1 MNLNHSVEALDG
13 VGPKLAGLLKRLKI
27 KTIRDLIDYYPRTYN
42 DYSVVTP
49 ISELDPGEVSIRGV
63 VEAVKSR
70 YVRRG
75 LHITEAIIA
84 DNTGK
89 IKAVWFN
96 QPYLSKSLPKDK
108 EVFLSGKYDL
118 AGQGMS
124 LQNPSWEKT
133 SDFPT
138 NAARILPI
146 YKETKGL
153 TSYQLRKLLVQVLPV
168 IAQIKNGLPD
178 SKYLKINKSQAIKQ
192 LHFPE
197 DTADLEQAKDY
208 MAYEELFTLIA
219 ASSMSR
225 RQHQSFQAP
234 RVAFNKD
241 LAAEFTS
248 SLPFKLTDAQ
258 RAASWQVLQ
267 DIERNSPANRLVEG
281 DVGSGK
287 TVVAAMTALQVI
299 KAGYQVAMI
308 APTEILAQQHAES
321 LSKTLASF
329 DIAIGLLTGGVK
341 SKAREAVLAK
351 IKSGEAQLVIG
362 THALLEPTVEFK
374 DLGFVVV
381 DEQHRFGVKQ
391 REKLQLKGDL
401 MPHLLSMT
409 ATPIPRSL
417 ALTVYGDLD
426 VSVIDEMPKGRLP
439 IKTKLVRQSTRDAA
453 YKHIE
458 EQIDNGRQVYII
470 CPLVEDSDFLGV
482 KSVEAEYERLQK
494 TIFKHRNIG
503 LLHGRMKPADKDK
516 IMLDYKAGKYDIL
529 VSTTV
534 VEVGV
539 DVPNA
544 SVIMIEAAER
554 FGLAQLHQLRGRVGR
569 SDKQSYCYLV
579 PSNDKMISKRLRAME
594 QTSDGFKLAELDLK
608 LRGPGAIY
616 GTRQH
621 GQLDLRFAK
630 LTDRKLIAEVQKDV
644 ARLLDNDSLSD
655 YPELMQKINAA
666 RAVTQLN

>member
-96 QPYLSKSLPKDK
+96 QPYLIKSLPKDK

-118 AGQGMS
+118 AGQGMR

-287 TVVAAMTALQVI
+287 TVVAAM
-299 KAGYQVAMI
+299 I

-321 LSKTLASF
+321 LSKTLAGF
-329 DIAIGLLTGGVK
+329 DVAIGLLTGGVK
-341 SKAREAVLAK
+341 SKPRESVLAK

-362 THALLEPTVEFK
+362 THALIEPTVIFK
-374 DLGFVVV
+374 NLGFVVV

-391 REKLQLKGDL
+391 REKLQLKSEL

-439 IKTKLVRQSTRDAA
+439 IKTKLVRQSTREAA
-453 YKHIE
+453 YKHIDD
-458 EQIDNGRQVYII
+458 QIIEGRQVYII

-482 KSVEAEYERLQK
+482 KSVETEYARLQT
-494 TIFKHRNIG
+494 TIFKHRRIG
-503 LLHGRMKPADKDK
+503 LLHGRMKPVEKDQ

-594 QTSDGFKLAELDLK
+594 QTTDGFKLAELDLK

-630 LTDRKLIAEVQKDV
+630 LTDRKLIAQVQKDV
-644 ARLLDNDSLSD
+644 KQLLDNDELKN

>member
-1 MNLNHSVEALDG
+1 M
-13 VGPKLAGLLKRLKI
+13 
-27 KTIRDLIDYYPRTYN
+27 
-42 DYSVVTP
+42 
-49 ISELDPGEVSIRGV
+49 
-63 VEAVKSR
+63 
-70 YVRRG
+70 
-75 LHITEAIIA
+75 
-84 DNTGK
+84 
-89 IKAVWFN
+89 
-96 QPYLSKSLPKDK
+96 
-108 EVFLSGKYDL
+108 
-118 AGQGMS
+118 
-124 LQNPSWEKT
+124 
-133 SDFPT
+133 
-138 NAARILPI
+138 
-146 YKETKGL
+146 
-153 TSYQLRKLLVQVLPV
+153 
-168 IAQIKNGLPD
+168 
-178 SKYLKINKSQAIKQ
+178 
-192 LHFPE
+192 
-197 DTADLEQAKDY
+197 
-208 MAYEELFTLIA
+208 IA

-234 RVAFNKD
+234 KIVFDKT
-241 LAAEFTS
+241 LASQFIE

-258 RAASWQVLQ
+258 RASSWQILQ
-267 DIERNSPANRLVEG
+267 DIERNVPANRLVEG

-299 KAGYQVAMI
+299 RAGYQVAII

-321 LSKTLASF
+321 LSKTLAGF
-329 DIAIGLLTGGVK
+329 DVAIGLLTGGVK
-341 SKAREAVLAK
+341 SKPRESVLAK

-362 THALLEPTVEFK
+362 THALIEPTVIFK
-374 DLGFVVV
+374 NLGFVVV

-391 REKLQLKGDL
+391 REKLQLKSEL

-439 IKTKLVRQSTRDAA
+439 IKTKLVRQSTREAA
-453 YKHIE
+453 YKHIDD
-458 EQIDNGRQVYII
+458 QIIEGRQVYII

-482 KSVEAEYERLQK
+482 KSVETEYARLQT
-494 TIFKHRNIG
+494 TIFKHRRIG
-503 LLHGRMKPADKDK
+503 LLHGRMKPVEKDQ

-594 QTSDGFKLAELDLK
+594 QTTDGFKLAELDLK

-630 LTDRKLIAEVQKDV
+630 LTDRKLIAQVQKDV
-644 ARLLDNDSLSD
+644 KQLLDNDELKN
-655 YPELMQKINAA
+655 YPELVRKINAA

>member
-1 MNLNHSVEALDG
+1 VDLKDSVEGLDR
-13 VGPKLAGLLKRLKI
+13 VGPKMAGLMKRLKI
-27 KTIRDLIDYYPRTYN
+27 KTIKDLIEYFPRTYN
-42 DYSVVTP
+42 DYSLITP
-49 ISELDPGEVSIRGV
+49 IVELEPGEVSIRGV
-63 VEAVKSR
+63 VETVKSR

-118 AGQGMS
+118 AGQNMS

-153 TSYQLRKLLVQVLPV
+153 TSYQLRKLLGQVLPAFDQV
-168 IAQIKNGLPD
+168 KNTLPE
-178 SKYLKINKSQAIKQ
+178 SKYLTINKSQTLRQ
-192 LHFPE
+192 LHFPGN
-197 DTADLEQAKDY
+197 TNQLEQAQDY

-234 RVAFNKD
+234 KIVFDKT
-241 LAAEFTS
+241 LASQFIE

-258 RAASWQVLQ
+258 RASSWQILQ
-267 DIERNSPANRLVEG
+267 DIERNVPANRLVEG

-299 KAGYQVAMI
+299 RAGYQVAII

-321 LSKTLASF
+321 LSKTLAGF
-329 DIAIGLLTGGVK
+329 DVAIGLLTGGVK
-341 SKAREAVLAK
+341 SKPRESVLAK

-362 THALLEPTVEFK
+362 THALIEPTVIFK
-374 DLGFVVV
+374 NLGFVVV

-391 REKLQLKGDL
+391 REKLQLKSEL

-439 IKTKLVRQSTRDAA
+439 IKTKLVRQSTREAA
-453 YKHIE
+453 YKHIDD
-458 EQIDNGRQVYII
+458 QIIEGRQVYII

-482 KSVEAEYERLQK
+482 KSVETEYARLQT
-494 TIFKHRNIG
+494 TIFKHRRIG
-503 LLHGRMKPADKDK
+503 LLHGRMKPVEKDQ

-594 QTSDGFKLAELDLK
+594 QTTDGFKLAELDLK

-630 LTDRKLIAEVQKDV
+630 LTDRKLIAQVQKDV
-644 ARLLDNDSLSD
+644 KQLLDNDELKN

>member
-1 MNLNHSVEALDG
+1 MDLKDSVEGLDR
-13 VGPKLAGLLKRLKI
+13 VGPKMAGLMKRLKI
-27 KTIRDLIDYYPRTYN
+27 KTIKDLIEYFPRTYN
-42 DYSVVTP
+42 DYSLITP
-49 ISELDPGEVSIRGV
+49 IVELEPGEVSIRGV
-63 VEAVKSR
+63 VETVKSR

-118 AGQGMS
+118 AGQNMS

-153 TSYQLRKLLVQVLPV
+153 TSYQLRKLLGQVLPAFDQV
-168 IAQIKNGLPD
+168 KNTLPE
-178 SKYLKINKSQAIKQ
+178 SKYLTINKSQTLRQ
-192 LHFPE
+192 LHFPGN
-197 DTADLEQAKDY
+197 TNQLEQAQDY

-234 RVAFNKD
+234 KIVFDKT
-241 LAAEFTS
+241 LASQFIE

-258 RAASWQVLQ
+258 RASSWQILQ
-267 DIERNSPANRLVEG
+267 DIERNVPANRLVEG

-299 KAGYQVAMI
+299 RAGYQVAII

-321 LSKTLASF
+321 LSKTLAGF
-329 DIAIGLLTGGVK
+329 DVAIGLLTGGVK
-341 SKAREAVLAK
+341 SKPRESVLAK

-362 THALLEPTVEFK
+362 THALIEPTVIFK
-374 DLGFVVV
+374 NLGFVVV

-391 REKLQLKGDL
+391 REKLQLKSEL

-439 IKTKLVRQSTRDAA
+439 IKTKLVRQSTREAA
-453 YKHIE
+453 YKHIDD
-458 EQIDNGRQVYII
+458 QIIEGRQVYII

-482 KSVEAEYERLQK
+482 KSVETEYARLQT
-494 TIFKHRNIG
+494 TIFKHRRIG
-503 LLHGRMKPADKDK
+503 LLHGRMKPVEKDQ

-594 QTSDGFKLAELDLK
+594 QTTDGFKLAELDLK

-630 LTDRKLIAEVQKDV
+630 LTDRKLIAQVQKDV
-644 ARLLDNDSLSD
+644 KQLLDNDELKN

>member
-1 MNLNHSVEALDG
+1 M
-13 VGPKLAGLLKRLKI
+13 AGLMKRLKI
-27 KTIRDLIDYYPRTYN
+27 KTIKDLIEYFPRTYN
-42 DYSVVTP
+42 DYSLITP
-49 ISELDPGEVSIRGV
+49 IVELEPGEVSIRGV
-63 VEAVKSR
+63 VETVKSR

-118 AGQGMS
+118 AGQNMS

-153 TSYQLRKLLVQVLPV
+153 TSYQLRKLLGQVLPAFDQV
-168 IAQIKNGLPD
+168 KNTLPE
-178 SKYLKINKSQAIKQ
+178 SKYLTINKSQTLRQ
-192 LHFPE
+192 LHFPGN
-197 DTADLEQAKDY
+197 TNQLEQAQDY

-234 RVAFNKD
+234 KIVFDKT
-241 LAAEFTS
+241 LASQFIE

-258 RAASWQVLQ
+258 RASSWQILQ
-267 DIERNSPANRLVEG
+267 DIERNVPANRLVEG

-299 KAGYQVAMI
+299 RAGYQVAII

-321 LSKTLASF
+321 LSKTLAGF
-329 DIAIGLLTGGVK
+329 DVAIGLLTGGVK
-341 SKAREAVLAK
+341 SKPRESVLAK

-362 THALLEPTVEFK
+362 THALIEPTVIFK
-374 DLGFVVV
+374 NLGFVVV

-391 REKLQLKGDL
+391 REKLQLKSEL

-439 IKTKLVRQSTRDAA
+439 IKTKLVRQSTREAA
-453 YKHIE
+453 YKHIDD
-458 EQIDNGRQVYII
+458 QIIEGRQVYII

-482 KSVEAEYERLQK
+482 KSVETEYARLQT
-494 TIFKHRNIG
+494 TIFKHRRIG
-503 LLHGRMKPADKDK
+503 LLHGRMKPVEKDQ

-594 QTSDGFKLAELDLK
+594 QTTDGFKLAELDLK

-630 LTDRKLIAEVQKDV
+630 LTDRKLIAQVQKDV
-644 ARLLDNDSLSD
+644 KQLLDNDELKN